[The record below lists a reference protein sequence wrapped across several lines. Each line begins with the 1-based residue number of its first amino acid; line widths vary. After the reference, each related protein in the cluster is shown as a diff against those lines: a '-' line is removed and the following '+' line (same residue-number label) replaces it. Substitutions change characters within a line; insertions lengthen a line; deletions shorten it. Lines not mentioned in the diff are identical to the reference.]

1 MSDAIF
7 DLEQNIMDCWK
18 VIDDVDMVTKHFVD
32 DPEWAGEHFSPQ
44 ATDAIM
50 NKYFAIKQLYEL
62 RFQRLWRDFEEVTRE
77 YHNYRKLA
85 FNERES
91 FDD

>member
-7 DLEQNIMDCWK
+7 DLEQNIMECWK

-32 DPEWAGEHFSPQ
+32 DSEWAEHFSPQ

-62 RFQRLWRDFEEVTRE
+62 RFQRLWRDFEEVTKE